1 MLNKRICLFCF
12 SLNLESSKKKKREK
26 PLRYYTVISFVQKKN
41 KNKKYNQKLIKI
53 KYISDEMLAFVSSF
67 KKCTPC
73 DCFHFFSEKVK
84 RLLKRRT
91 NLKWNIKFTI
101 CIKINWKTN
110 LKQQ

>member
-1 MLNKRICLFCF
+1 
-12 SLNLESSKKKKREK
+12 
-26 PLRYYTVISFVQKKN
+26 
-41 KNKKYNQKLIKI
+41 
-53 KYISDEMLAFVSSF
+53 MLAFVSSF